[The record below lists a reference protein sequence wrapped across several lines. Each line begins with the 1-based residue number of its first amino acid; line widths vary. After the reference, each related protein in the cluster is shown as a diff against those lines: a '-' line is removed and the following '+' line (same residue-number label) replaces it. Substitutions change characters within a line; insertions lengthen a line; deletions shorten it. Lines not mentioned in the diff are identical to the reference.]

1 MRGRF
6 IVFAARTARN
16 SPDHGKRNRKK
27 AGSFDKNASRA
38 LLAFRTYD
46 AFRALWTI
54 HVFFEFH
61 ILRFVKHFALLST
74 YYRFSAALLSI
85 FYAFHFVMTGR
96 PL

>member
-16 SPDHGKRNRKK
+16 SPDHGERNRKK
-27 AGSFDKNASRA
+27 AGSFDKNAFRA
-38 LLAFRTYD
+38 YN